1 MDRRPRY
8 TCCPAQV
15 LVKVLGSPN
24 LYWEVFSRQP
34 AIARRAGGLLEG
46 LLRTGIQ
53 LAPFTLMMVPTIYIY
68 YTIVR

>member
-1 MDRRPRY
+1 M
-8 TCCPAQV
+8 
-15 LVKVLGSPN
+15 KVLGSPN

>member
-1 MDRRPRY
+1 MLSTSSSMFP
-8 TCCPAQV
+8 CQV

-34 AIARRAGGLLEG
+34 ATVRRAGGLLEG